1 MTAPVAPAPSRR
13 NELVIRPLRDSI
25 VTGLAVFV
33 IAAAAL
39 LFVYREAREKLF
51 AQTQENLRSLA
62 AMVAGTL
69 DPELHGRVTAPL
81 THDYESA
88 IQPLLRLCQAN
99 PAIYYAYTLG
109 PDASKPAFILDAS
122 YYIRRPDDTFQPSAI
137 GEIYSDAPDALRIA
151 YAEGK
156 PAASA
161 SPYTDKW
168 GTFLSGFAPF
178 RTKDGR
184 LAGVVGLDISLRD
197 FERQLAPF
205 RLALLIALAGSA
217 AGAVVV
223 TVDRYRTQTSLAR
236 ARAQSDEA
244 RRLSEEAAR
253 AAEQASQAKSSFLA
267 TVSHEIRTPMN
278 GVIGMAQILRD
289 TPLNSEQR
297 ECVGAIQTS
306 GETLLSIINDILDYS
321 KIEAGRLE
329 LESRPWSPRACVEE
343 VLDLLAVTARRK
355 NLELA
360 YLIEPG
366 VPELMLGDPHRVRQI
381 LLNLVG
387 NALKFTH
394 DGEVFVTLRPHP
406 DKPGAT
412 ASRLEIAVSDTGIGI
427 PAERLDR
434 LFQPFSQVDA
444 STTREYGGTGLG
456 LAICH
461 RLVSLMGGKI
471 WMEST
476 HGRGSVCR
484 FTLDM
489 HAPPAARG
497 APSAAPFLAPLP
509 GRRVLLAPARATT
522 RRIVE
527 AHCASWAMETTTCA
541 GAAEA
546 LEKLR
551 SVRPDV
557 VVYESTSPDDA
568 SAFARSVR
576 ELPDLASAPPLILLH
591 ALGEGAS
598 AEGYAAALAKPVK
611 PALLHHQLESLLS
624 AAPAALSASAK
635 PCFDADFARKHPLD
649 ILVAEDN
656 EVNRRVIQL
665 LLARLGYT
673 DVRYAADGAEAV
685 EAAALRR
692 PDLIFMDV
700 QMPELDGRTAT
711 ALIRAASRVAVPPS
725 TGPWI
730 VALTADVLAS
740 DRADALASG
749 MDDYIM
755 KPLRMEAL
763 VDGLLRAHPEAVAR
777 RVTATTAAGAGAA

>member
-1 MTAPVAPAPSRR
+1 M
-13 NELVIRPLRDSI
+13 
-25 VTGLAVFV
+25 VTGLAVFI
-33 IAAAAL
+33 IAAVAL
-39 LFVYREAREKLF
+39 LFVYREARAKLF
-51 AQTQENLRSLA
+51 SQTQDNLRSLA

-69 DPELHGRVTAPL
+69 DPALHGRL
-81 THDYESA
+81 TSYQTPEYEAA
-88 IQPLLRLCQAN
+88 IQPLLRLCRTN
-99 PAIYYAYTLG
+99 PSIYYAYTLG
-109 PDASKPAFILDAS
+109 PNAREPAFILDTTA
-122 YYIRRPDDTFQPSAI
+122 YIRRADDTSPMGPF
-137 GEIYSDAPDALRIA
+137 GEIYTDAPEELRTA
-151 YAEGK
+151 YSSGQAT
-156 PAASA
+156 ASA

-178 RTKDGR
+178 WTEDGR

-197 FERQLAPF
+197 FERQLSPF

-217 AGAVVV
+217 AGA
-223 TVDRYRTQTSLAR
+223 TIITIDRYRTLTALVR
-236 ARAQSDEA
+236 ARAHSEET

-253 AAEQASQAKSSFLA
+253 AAERASQAKSSFLA

-289 TPLNSEQR
+289 TPLNTEQR

-321 KIEAGRLE
+321 KIEAGRLD
-329 LESRPWSPRACVEE
+329 LESLPWSPRACVEE
-343 VLDLLAVTARRK
+343 VLDLLAATARRK
-355 NLELA
+355 KLELA

-366 VPELMLGDPHRVRQI
+366 VPELLLGDSHRVRQI

-406 DKPGAT
+406 EKSGANP
-412 ASRLEIAVSDTGIGI
+412 SRLEVAVSDTGIGI
-427 PAERLDR
+427 SAEGLNR

-476 HGRGSVCR
+476 EGSGSVCR
-484 FTLDM
+484 FTLEM
-489 HAPPAARG
+489 REPPRAPEKP
-497 APSAAPFLAPLP
+497 PAAPFLSPLP
-509 GRRVLLAPARATT
+509 GRRVLLVLASATT
-522 RRIVE
+522 RRVVE
-527 AHCASWAMETTTCA
+527 AHCAAWAMETTTCVD
-541 GAAEA
+541 AADA
-546 LEKLR
+546 LRRLSEM
-551 SVRPDV
+551 RPDV
-557 VVYESTSPDDA
+557 IVFENHPGGDA
-568 SAFARSVR
+568 AGFARSV
-576 ELPDLASAPPLILLH
+576 LQSPGLASPVPLILLH

-598 AEGYAAALAKPVK
+598 SEGYAAALAKPVK
-611 PALLHHQLESLLS
+611 PALLHHQFESLLTPSPPARPAS
-624 AAPAALSASAK
+624 AA
-635 PCFDADFARKHPLD
+635 PCFDAGFASRHPLD

-665 LLARLGYT
+665 LLARLGYA
-673 DVRYAADGAEAV
+673 DVRFAQDGAEAV
-685 EAAALRR
+685 EAVAQRR

-711 ALIRAASRVAVPPS
+711 ALIRAASRCVVPALP
-725 TGPWI
+725 GPWI
-730 VALTADVLAS
+730 IALTADVLAS
-740 DRADALASG
+740 DRADVLASG

-777 RVTATTAAGAGAA
+777 RVAATAG